1 MAAPRPRLDRYG
13 KPLPVLVDASK
24 EDLSAT
30 PVNVAERKR
39 MIEHLI
45 AVVDLHTPHLLRRD
59 VTAELT
65 VSFRIVRG
73 TMQDDVTVVVAHRS
87 HRHKEPEQ

>member
-1 MAAPRPRLDRYG
+1 MAAPRSRLDRYG
-13 KPLPVLVDASK
+13 KPLPALVDATK

-30 PVNVAERKR
+30 PVNVTQRKR
-39 MIEHLI
+39 LIEHLI
-45 AVVDLHTPHLLRRD
+45 AVVDMHTTHLLRRD
-59 VTAELT
+59 VTAKLT

-87 HRHKEPEQ
+87 HRHKEP